1 MVIIVAIEIFNVQ
14 AHTAIASERLEKLF
28 EQLSVHVANL
38 VAIEADIPDEI
49 GSLTKIDSGPAQ
61 RLVHWQI
68 GVAVAGNTSKITERL
83 FDRLANDNASIF
95 NSMVTIN
102 VQITVRF
109 YGQIDERMAPQR
121 VQHMVEKANAGR
133 NIRLASAV
141 QIYGHRDIGFFCLA
155 RDCSGSVSHAS
166 PDKVYFVYRLAQIC
180 SRLPKQLPSQQS
192 VRVVSGIKAVAL
204 KPIRAISRSLGRTS
218 FATVLTL
225 ASSSLGLILSGV
237 FTVFYFSQAW
247 TAYQVSAHENGL
259 QVAQLVTE
267 DLAHGNTIAIETA
280 MQYSLADRALILDPM
295 GEPML
300 GDLSVEMNLR
310 AAEFPLIHDGEVL
323 GTLVYA
329 PSFAFKPP
337 LPIWA
342 AILLCVVVSIIAAL
356 VMRAFARTV
365 VDYVGQVTRLI
376 GDYSLVGTSRRKVSK
391 FAFAEFRQLALATT
405 RATRRVGKEL
415 DHLRTTARIDE
426 RTGLLNEPAFHQD
439 VKDTIQALPSSAQA
453 VLITIEFQAQNANPD
468 APNHSLTNEAYI
480 EAANRL
486 RIFAEQ
492 AVRKHGYQPSDWV
505 LGSLFSDQFALL
517 IKANASRDDVAG
529 VIRELLGEFR
539 IPLTCPQHAV
549 PVVLNGSIVLI
560 PQDGD
565 SLTKIL
571 ERAQATLEDLKSK
584 SRSGFAFYT
593 PKLERQRDAKIK
605 LETELRQAVS
615 EDRFVPLFQ
624 PKIDLKTGRISG
636 CEALARWQL
645 ENGRL
650 VSPSVF
656 IELAEE
662 CGLIGKVGAQILYK
676 ASNEAAKWARE
687 GYPINLAVNVSPRQ
701 FEDENLSETI
711 LDALAKSGLSP
722 RQLEIEITESLAI
735 QQPDRV
741 RDVLEPLRRLGIKL
755 AMDDFGTGHS
765 NLAVLTQ
772 IDFDVF
778 KIDRQF
784 LTGTP
789 HDEQSN
795 AIVDMILSMANTLNM
810 TIVGEGIETEEQAA
824 FLTNRDCDIG
834 QGFLYSP
841 PVSAEAF
848 EEMLKTQPFMVN
860 KMSA

>member
-1 MVIIVAIEIFNVQ
+1 V
-14 AHTAIASERLEKLF
+14 
-28 EQLSVHVANL
+28 LS
-38 VAIEADIPDEI
+38 
-49 GSLTKIDSGPAQ
+49 
-61 RLVHWQI
+61 
-68 GVAVAGNTSKITERL
+68 
-83 FDRLANDNASIF
+83 LAA
-95 NSMVTIN
+95 
-102 VQITVRF
+102 
-109 YGQIDERMAPQR
+109 AL
-121 VQHMVEKANAGR
+121 
-133 NIRLASAV
+133 LA
-141 QIYGHRDIGFFCLA
+141 
-155 RDCSGSVSHAS
+155 
-166 PDKVYFVYRLAQIC
+166 
-180 SRLPKQLPSQQS
+180 
-192 VRVVSGIKAVAL
+192 
-204 KPIRAISRSLGRTS
+204 
-218 FATVLTL
+218 
-225 ASSSLGLILSGV
+225 LILSGA
-237 FTVFYFSQAW
+237 FTIFYFSQAW
-247 TAYQVSAHENGL
+247 NAYQTSAYENGV
-259 QVAQLVTE
+259 QVAQLITE
-267 DLAHGNTIAIETA
+267 ELANNETRAIETA
-280 MQYSLADRALILDPM
+280 MQHSLADRALILDPT
-295 GEPML
+295 GEPVL
-300 GDLSVEMNLR
+300 GDISP
-310 AAEFPLIHDGEVL
+310 EFQSRTMQLPLEHEGNAL

-329 PSFAFKPP
+329 PGFAFRPP
-337 LPIWA
+337 IPVWA
-342 AILLCVVVSIIAAL
+342 AFLICLGVTAISAL
-356 VMRAFARTV
+356 VMGFFARTV
-365 VDYVGQVTRLI
+365 VDYVEQVTRLI

-391 FAFAEFRQLALATT
+391 FAFTEFRQLALATT

-415 DHLRTTARIDE
+415 EHLRVSARMDE

-439 VKDTIQALPSSAQA
+439 VKDTVQNLPSSAQA
-453 VLITIEFQAQNANPD
+453 VLITIEFQAKNANPD
-468 APNHSLTNEAYI
+468 APNQSLSNEAYV

-486 RIFAEQ
+486 RVFAEQ
-492 AVRKHGYQPSDWV
+492 AVRKHGYEPSDWT

-529 VIRELLGEFR
+529 VIREMLGEFR
-539 IPLTCPQHAV
+539 VPLTCHQQTI
-549 PVVLNGSIVLI
+549 PVTLNGSIVLI

-565 SLTKIL
+565 SLSKIL

-593 PKLERQRDAKIK
+593 PKLERQRDAKVK

-662 CGLIGKVGAQILYK
+662 CGLIGKIGAQILYK
-676 ASNEAAKWARE
+676 ASEEAAKWARD
-687 GYPINLAVNVSPRQ
+687 GFPINLAVNVSPRQ
-701 FEDENLSETI
+701 FEDENLAETI

-789 HDEQSN
+789 EDEQSN
-795 AIVDMILSMANTLNM
+795 AIIDMILSMANTLNM
-810 TIVGEGIETEEQAA
+810 TIVGEGIETEAQAA

-841 PVSAEAF
+841 PISAAAF
-848 EEMLKTQPFMVN
+848 EEMLKTQPFMSK
-860 KMSA
+860 KMTA

>member
-1 MVIIVAIEIFNVQ
+1 V
-14 AHTAIASERLEKLF
+14 
-28 EQLSVHVANL
+28 LSLAAALLAL
-38 VAIEADIPDEI
+38 V
-49 GSLTKIDSGPAQ
+49 
-61 RLVHWQI
+61 
-68 GVAVAGNTSKITERL
+68 
-83 FDRLANDNASIF
+83 
-95 NSMVTIN
+95 
-102 VQITVRF
+102 
-109 YGQIDERMAPQR
+109 
-121 VQHMVEKANAGR
+121 
-133 NIRLASAV
+133 
-141 QIYGHRDIGFFCLA
+141 
-155 RDCSGSVSHAS
+155 
-166 PDKVYFVYRLAQIC
+166 
-180 SRLPKQLPSQQS
+180 
-192 VRVVSGIKAVAL
+192 
-204 KPIRAISRSLGRTS
+204 
-218 FATVLTL
+218 
-225 ASSSLGLILSGV
+225 LSGA
-237 FTVFYFSQAW
+237 FTIFYFSQAW
-247 TAYQVSAHENGL
+247 SAYQVAAHENGV
-259 QVAQLVTE
+259 QVAQLVSE
-267 DLAHGNTIAIETA
+267 ELAYDETRAIETA
-280 MQYSLADRALILDPM
+280 MQNSLADRALILGPN
-295 GEPML
+295 GEPVL
-300 GDLSVEMNLR
+300 GDISPEFQPRTM
-310 AAEFPLIHDGEVL
+310 EFPLQHEGETL

-329 PSFAFKPP
+329 TGVAFKPP
-337 LPIWA
+337 IPVWA
-342 AILLCVVVSIIAAL
+342 AFLICLVVTGISAL
-356 VMRAFARTV
+356 VMNFFARTV

-391 FAFAEFRQLALATT
+391 FAFTEFRQLALATT

-415 DHLRTTARIDE
+415 EHLRVSARMDE

-439 VKDTIQALPSSAQA
+439 VKDTIQTLPSSAQA
-453 VLITIEFQAQNANPD
+453 VLITIEFKAQNANPD
-468 APNHSLTNEAYI
+468 VPNQSLSNEAYV
-480 EAANRL
+480 EAAKRL
-486 RIFAEQ
+486 RVFAEQ
-492 AVRKHGYQPSDWV
+492 AVRKHGYQPSDWT

-539 IPLTCPQHAV
+539 VPLTCNQQTI
-549 PVVLNGSIVLI
+549 PVALNGSIVLI

-565 SLTKIL
+565 SLSKIL

-593 PKLERQRDAKIK
+593 PKLERQRDAKVK

-662 CGLIGKVGAQILYK
+662 CGLIGKIGAQILYK
-676 ASNEAAKWARE
+676 SSKEAAKWARD
-687 GYPINLAVNVSPRQ
+687 GFPINLAVNVSPRQ
-701 FEDENLSETI
+701 FEDENLAETI

-841 PVSAEAF
+841 PIGAAAF
-848 EEMLKTQPFMVN
+848 EEMLKTQPFMSK

>member
-1 MVIIVAIEIFNVQ
+1 M
-14 AHTAIASERLEKLF
+14 
-28 EQLSVHVANL
+28 LS
-38 VAIEADIPDEI
+38 
-49 GSLTKIDSGPAQ
+49 
-61 RLVHWQI
+61 
-68 GVAVAGNTSKITERL
+68 
-83 FDRLANDNASIF
+83 LAA
-95 NSMVTIN
+95 
-102 VQITVRF
+102 
-109 YGQIDERMAPQR
+109 AL
-121 VQHMVEKANAGR
+121 
-133 NIRLASAV
+133 LA
-141 QIYGHRDIGFFCLA
+141 
-155 RDCSGSVSHAS
+155 
-166 PDKVYFVYRLAQIC
+166 
-180 SRLPKQLPSQQS
+180 
-192 VRVVSGIKAVAL
+192 
-204 KPIRAISRSLGRTS
+204 
-218 FATVLTL
+218 
-225 ASSSLGLILSGV
+225 LILSGA
-237 FTVFYFSQAW
+237 FTIFYFSQAW
-247 TAYQVSAHENGL
+247 NAYQTSAYENGV
-259 QVAQLVTE
+259 QVAQLITE
-267 DLAHGNTIAIETA
+267 ELANNEIRAIETA
-280 MQYSLADRALILDPM
+280 MQHSLADRALILDPT
-295 GEPML
+295 GEPVL
-300 GDLSVEMNLR
+300 GDISP
-310 AAEFPLIHDGEVL
+310 EFQSRTMQLPLEHEGNAL

-329 PSFAFKPP
+329 PGFAFRPP
-337 LPIWA
+337 IPVWA
-342 AILLCVVVSIIAAL
+342 AFLICLGVTAISAL
-356 VMRAFARTV
+356 VMGFFARTV
-365 VDYVGQVTRLI
+365 VDYVEQVTRLI

-391 FAFAEFRQLALATT
+391 FAFTEFRQLALATT

-415 DHLRTTARIDE
+415 EHLRVSARMDE

-439 VKDTIQALPSSAQA
+439 VKDTVQNLPSSAQA
-453 VLITIEFQAQNANPD
+453 VLITIEFQAKNANPD
-468 APNHSLTNEAYI
+468 APNQSLSNEAYV

-486 RIFAEQ
+486 RVFAEQ
-492 AVRKHGYQPSDWV
+492 AVRKHGYEPSDWT

-529 VIRELLGEFR
+529 VIREMLGEFR
-539 IPLTCPQHAV
+539 VPLTCHQQTI
-549 PVVLNGSIVLI
+549 PVTLNGSIVLI

-565 SLTKIL
+565 SLSKIL

-593 PKLERQRDAKIK
+593 PKLERQRDAKVK

-662 CGLIGKVGAQILYK
+662 CGLIGKIGAQILYK
-676 ASNEAAKWARE
+676 ASEEAAKWARD
-687 GYPINLAVNVSPRQ
+687 GFPINLAVNVSPRQ
-701 FEDENLSETI
+701 FEDENLAETI

-789 HDEQSN
+789 EDEQSN
-795 AIVDMILSMANTLNM
+795 AIIDMILSMANTLNM
-810 TIVGEGIETEEQAA
+810 TIVGEGIETEAQAA

-841 PVSAEAF
+841 PISAAAF
-848 EEMLKTQPFMVN
+848 EEMLKTQPFMSK
-860 KMSA
+860 KMTA

>member
-1 MVIIVAIEIFNVQ
+1 M
-14 AHTAIASERLEKLF
+14 
-28 EQLSVHVANL
+28 LS
-38 VAIEADIPDEI
+38 
-49 GSLTKIDSGPAQ
+49 
-61 RLVHWQI
+61 
-68 GVAVAGNTSKITERL
+68 
-83 FDRLANDNASIF
+83 LAA
-95 NSMVTIN
+95 
-102 VQITVRF
+102 
-109 YGQIDERMAPQR
+109 AL
-121 VQHMVEKANAGR
+121 
-133 NIRLASAV
+133 LA
-141 QIYGHRDIGFFCLA
+141 
-155 RDCSGSVSHAS
+155 
-166 PDKVYFVYRLAQIC
+166 
-180 SRLPKQLPSQQS
+180 
-192 VRVVSGIKAVAL
+192 
-204 KPIRAISRSLGRTS
+204 
-218 FATVLTL
+218 
-225 ASSSLGLILSGV
+225 LILSGA
-237 FTVFYFSQAW
+237 FTIFYFSQAW
-247 TAYQVSAHENGL
+247 NAYQTSAYENGV
-259 QVAQLVTE
+259 QVAQLMTDE
-267 DLAHGNTIAIETA
+267 LANNETRAIETA
-280 MQYSLADRALILDPM
+280 MQHSLADRALILDPT
-295 GEPML
+295 GEPVL
-300 GDLSVEMNLR
+300 GDISP
-310 AAEFPLIHDGEVL
+310 EFQSRTMQFSLEHEGTVI

-329 PSFAFKPP
+329 PGSAFRPP
-337 LPIWA
+337 VPVWA
-342 AILLCVVVSIIAAL
+342 AFLICLAVTGISAL
-356 VMRAFARTV
+356 VMRFFARTV
-365 VDYVGQVTRLI
+365 VDYVEQVTRLI

-391 FAFAEFRQLALATT
+391 FAFTEFRQLALATT

-415 DHLRTTARIDE
+415 EHLRVSARMDE

-439 VKDTIQALPSSAQA
+439 VKDTVQNLPSSAQA
-453 VLITIEFQAQNANPD
+453 VLITIEFQAQNAHPD
-468 APNHSLTNEAYI
+468 APNQSLSNEAYV

-486 RIFAEQ
+486 RVFAEQ
-492 AVRKHGYQPSDWV
+492 AVRKHGYEPSDWT

-529 VIRELLGEFR
+529 VIREMIGEFR
-539 IPLTCPQHAV
+539 VPLTFHQQTI
-549 PVVLNGSIVLI
+549 PVTLNGSIVLI

-565 SLTKIL
+565 SLSKIL

-593 PKLERQRDAKIK
+593 PKLERQRDAKVK

-662 CGLIGKVGAQILYK
+662 CGLIGKIGAQILYK
-676 ASNEAAKWARE
+676 ASEEAAKWARD
-687 GYPINLAVNVSPRQ
+687 GFPINLAVNVSPRQ
-701 FEDENLSETI
+701 FEDENLAETI

-789 HDEQSN
+789 QDEQSN

-810 TIVGEGIETEEQAA
+810 TIVGEGIETEAQAA

-841 PVSAEAF
+841 PIGAAAF
-848 EEMLKTQPFMVN
+848 EEMLKTQPFMSK
-860 KMSA
+860 KMTA

>member
-1 MVIIVAIEIFNVQ
+1 M
-14 AHTAIASERLEKLF
+14 
-28 EQLSVHVANL
+28 LSLAAALLAL
-38 VAIEADIPDEI
+38 VLSCA
-49 GSLTKIDSGPAQ
+49 
-61 RLVHWQI
+61 
-68 GVAVAGNTSKITERL
+68 
-83 FDRLANDNASIF
+83 F
-95 NSMVTIN
+95 
-102 VQITVRF
+102 
-109 YGQIDERMAPQR
+109 
-121 VQHMVEKANAGR
+121 
-133 NIRLASAV
+133 
-141 QIYGHRDIGFFCLA
+141 
-155 RDCSGSVSHAS
+155 
-166 PDKVYFVYRLAQIC
+166 
-180 SRLPKQLPSQQS
+180 
-192 VRVVSGIKAVAL
+192 
-204 KPIRAISRSLGRTS
+204 
-218 FATVLTL
+218 TL
-225 ASSSLGLILSGV
+225 
-237 FTVFYFSQAW
+237 FYFSQAW
-247 TAYQVSAHENGL
+247 NAYQVSAHENGV
-259 QVAQLVTE
+259 QVAQLMTE
-267 DLAHGNTIAIETA
+267 ELAHNETRAIETA
-280 MQYSLADRALILDPM
+280 MQHSLADRALILDVTGAPVLGNVSPDFQSRAM
-295 GEPML
+295 EFSLDHEGET
-300 GDLSVEMNLR
+300 
-310 AAEFPLIHDGEVL
+310 L
-323 GTLVYA
+323 GTLIYA
-329 PSFAFKPP
+329 PGFAFKPP
-337 LPIWA
+337 LPLWVAFLICLA
-342 AILLCVVVSIIAAL
+342 VTAIAAL
-356 VMRAFARTV
+356 VMGIFARTV

-391 FAFAEFRQLALATT
+391 FAFTEFRQLALATT

-415 DHLRTTARIDE
+415 EHLRVSARMDE

-439 VKDTIQALPSSAQA
+439 VKDTIQTLPSSAQA

-468 APNHSLTNEAYI
+468 APNQSLSNEAYI

-486 RIFAEQ
+486 RVFAEQ
-492 AVRKHGYQPSDWV
+492 AVRKHGYEPSDWT

-539 IPLTCPQHAV
+539 VPLICHQQSIPVT
-549 PVVLNGSIVLI
+549 LNGSIVLI

-565 SLTKIL
+565 SLSKIL

-593 PKLERQRDAKIK
+593 PKLERQRDARVK

-662 CGLIGKVGAQILYK
+662 CGLIGKIGAQILYK
-676 ASNEAAKWARE
+676 ASEEAAKWARD
-687 GYPINLAVNVSPRQ
+687 GFPIDLAVNVSPRQ
-701 FEDENLSETI
+701 FEDENLAETI

-789 HDEQSN
+789 QDEQSN
-795 AIVDMILSMANTLNM
+795 AIIDMILSMANTLNM

-841 PVSAEAF
+841 PIAAPAF
-848 EEMLKTQPFMVN
+848 EEMLKTQPFMSK
-860 KMSA
+860 KMTA

>member
-1 MVIIVAIEIFNVQ
+1 M
-14 AHTAIASERLEKLF
+14 
-28 EQLSVHVANL
+28 LS
-38 VAIEADIPDEI
+38 
-49 GSLTKIDSGPAQ
+49 
-61 RLVHWQI
+61 
-68 GVAVAGNTSKITERL
+68 
-83 FDRLANDNASIF
+83 LAA
-95 NSMVTIN
+95 
-102 VQITVRF
+102 
-109 YGQIDERMAPQR
+109 AL
-121 VQHMVEKANAGR
+121 
-133 NIRLASAV
+133 LA
-141 QIYGHRDIGFFCLA
+141 
-155 RDCSGSVSHAS
+155 
-166 PDKVYFVYRLAQIC
+166 
-180 SRLPKQLPSQQS
+180 
-192 VRVVSGIKAVAL
+192 
-204 KPIRAISRSLGRTS
+204 
-218 FATVLTL
+218 
-225 ASSSLGLILSGV
+225 LILSGA
-237 FTVFYFSQAW
+237 FTIFYFSQAW
-247 TAYQVSAHENGL
+247 NAYQTSAYENGV
-259 QVAQLVTE
+259 QVAQLITE
-267 DLAHGNTIAIETA
+267 ELANNETRAIETA
-280 MQYSLADRALILDPM
+280 MQHSLADRALILDPT
-295 GEPML
+295 GEPVL
-300 GDLSVEMNLR
+300 GDISP
-310 AAEFPLIHDGEVL
+310 EFQSRTMQLPLEHEGNTL

-329 PSFAFKPP
+329 PGFAFRPP
-337 LPIWA
+337 IPVWA
-342 AILLCVVVSIIAAL
+342 AFLICLGVTGISAL
-356 VMRAFARTV
+356 VMGFFARTV
-365 VDYVGQVTRLI
+365 VDYVEQVTRLI

-391 FAFAEFRQLALATT
+391 FAFTEFRQLALATT

-415 DHLRTTARIDE
+415 EHLRVSARMDE

-439 VKDTIQALPSSAQA
+439 VKDTVQNLPSSAQA
-453 VLITIEFQAQNANPD
+453 VLITIEFQAKNANPD
-468 APNHSLTNEAYI
+468 APNQSLSNEAYV

-486 RIFAEQ
+486 RVFAEQ
-492 AVRKHGYQPSDWV
+492 AVRKHGYEPSDWT

-529 VIRELLGEFR
+529 VIREMLGEFR
-539 IPLTCPQHAV
+539 VPLTCHQQTI
-549 PVVLNGSIVLI
+549 PVTLNGSIVLI

-565 SLTKIL
+565 SLSKIL

-593 PKLERQRDAKIK
+593 PKLERQRDAKVK

-662 CGLIGKVGAQILYK
+662 CGLIGKIGAQILYK
-676 ASNEAAKWARE
+676 ASEEAAKWARD
-687 GYPINLAVNVSPRQ
+687 GFPINLAVNVSPRQ
-701 FEDENLSETI
+701 FEDENLAETI

-789 HDEQSN
+789 EDEQSN
-795 AIVDMILSMANTLNM
+795 AIIDMILSMANTLNM
-810 TIVGEGIETEEQAA
+810 TIVGEGIETEAQAA

-841 PVSAEAF
+841 PISAAAF
-848 EEMLKTQPFMVN
+848 EEMLKTQPFMSK
-860 KMSA
+860 KMTA

>member
-1 MVIIVAIEIFNVQ
+1 M
-14 AHTAIASERLEKLF
+14 
-28 EQLSVHVANL
+28 LS
-38 VAIEADIPDEI
+38 
-49 GSLTKIDSGPAQ
+49 
-61 RLVHWQI
+61 
-68 GVAVAGNTSKITERL
+68 
-83 FDRLANDNASIF
+83 LAA
-95 NSMVTIN
+95 
-102 VQITVRF
+102 
-109 YGQIDERMAPQR
+109 AL
-121 VQHMVEKANAGR
+121 
-133 NIRLASAV
+133 LA
-141 QIYGHRDIGFFCLA
+141 
-155 RDCSGSVSHAS
+155 
-166 PDKVYFVYRLAQIC
+166 
-180 SRLPKQLPSQQS
+180 
-192 VRVVSGIKAVAL
+192 
-204 KPIRAISRSLGRTS
+204 
-218 FATVLTL
+218 
-225 ASSSLGLILSGV
+225 LILSGA
-237 FTVFYFSQAW
+237 FTIFYFSQAW
-247 TAYQVSAHENGL
+247 NAYQTSAHENGV
-259 QVAQLVTE
+259 QVAQLITE
-267 DLAHGNTIAIETA
+267 ELANNESRAIETA
-280 MQYSLADRALILDPM
+280 MQHSLADRALILDPT
-295 GEPML
+295 GEPVL
-300 GDLSVEMNLR
+300 GDISPEFQSRTMQ
-310 AAEFPLIHDGEVL
+310 FPLEHEGNAL

-329 PSFAFKPP
+329 PGFAFRPP
-337 LPIWA
+337 VPVWA
-342 AILLCVVVSIIAAL
+342 AFLICLAVTGISAL
-356 VMRAFARTV
+356 VMRFFARTV
-365 VDYVGQVTRLI
+365 VDYVEQVTRLI

-391 FAFAEFRQLALATT
+391 FAFTEFRQLALATT

-415 DHLRTTARIDE
+415 EHLRVSARMDE

-439 VKDTIQALPSSAQA
+439 VKDTVQNLPSSAQA
-453 VLITIEFQAQNANPD
+453 VLITIEFRAQNANPD
-468 APNHSLTNEAYI
+468 APNQSLSNEAYV

-486 RIFAEQ
+486 RVFAEQ
-492 AVRKHGYQPSDWV
+492 AVRKHGYEPSDWT

-529 VIRELLGEFR
+529 VIREMLGEFR
-539 IPLTCPQHAV
+539 VPLTCHQQTI
-549 PVVLNGSIVLI
+549 PVTLNGSIVLI

-565 SLTKIL
+565 SLSKIL

-593 PKLERQRDAKIK
+593 PKLERQRDAKVK

-662 CGLIGKVGAQILYK
+662 CGLIGKIGAQILYK
-676 ASNEAAKWARE
+676 ASEEAAKWARD
-687 GYPINLAVNVSPRQ
+687 GFPINLAVNVSPRQ
-701 FEDENLSETI
+701 FEDENLAETI

-789 HDEQSN
+789 QDEQSN

-810 TIVGEGIETEEQAA
+810 TIVGEGIETEAQAA

-841 PVSAEAF
+841 PIAAAAF
-848 EEMLKTQPFMVN
+848 EEMLKTQPFMSK
-860 KMSA
+860 KMTA

>member
-1 MVIIVAIEIFNVQ
+1 M
-14 AHTAIASERLEKLF
+14 
-28 EQLSVHVANL
+28 
-38 VAIEADIPDEI
+38 
-49 GSLTKIDSGPAQ
+49 
-61 RLVHWQI
+61 
-68 GVAVAGNTSKITERL
+68 
-83 FDRLANDNASIF
+83 
-95 NSMVTIN
+95 
-102 VQITVRF
+102 
-109 YGQIDERMAPQR
+109 
-121 VQHMVEKANAGR
+121 
-133 NIRLASAV
+133 
-141 QIYGHRDIGFFCLA
+141 
-155 RDCSGSVSHAS
+155 
-166 PDKVYFVYRLAQIC
+166 
-180 SRLPKQLPSQQS
+180 
-192 VRVVSGIKAVAL
+192 
-204 KPIRAISRSLGRTS
+204 
-218 FATVLTL
+218 
-225 ASSSLGLILSGV
+225 
-237 FTVFYFSQAW
+237 
-247 TAYQVSAHENGL
+247 SAHENGV
-259 QVAQLVTE
+259 QVAQLITE
-267 DLAHGNTIAIETA
+267 ELAHNETRAIETA
-280 MQYSLADRALILDPM
+280 MQHSLADRALILDPV
-295 GEPML
+295 GEPIL
-300 GDLSVEMNLR
+300 GSVSSEFQARTMQ
-310 AAEFPLIHDGEVL
+310 FPLEHDGIPL
-323 GTLVYA
+323 GSLVYA
-329 PSFAFKPP
+329 PSFAFHPP
-337 LPIWA
+337 IPIWG
-342 AILLCVVVSIIAAL
+342 AILICFVVTVISAL

-376 GDYSLVGTSRRKVSK
+376 GDYSLVGTSRRRVSK
-391 FAFAEFRQLALATT
+391 FAFTEFRQLALATT

-415 DHLRTTARIDE
+415 DHLRATARIDE

-439 VKDTIQALPSSAQA
+439 VKDTVQALPSAAQA

-468 APNHSLTNEAYI
+468 APNLSLTNEAYI

-492 AVRKHGYQPSDWV
+492 AVRKHGYEPADWT

-529 VIRELLGEFR
+529 IIRELLGEFR
-539 IPLTCPQHAV
+539 IPLTCQQQTTHVA
-549 PVVLNGSIVLI
+549 LSGSIVLI

-565 SLTKIL
+565 SLSKIL
-571 ERAQATLEDLKSK
+571 ERAQATLDDLKSK

-593 PKLERQRDAKIK
+593 PKLERQRDARVK

-662 CGLIGKVGAQILYK
+662 CGLIGKIGSQILYK
-676 ASNEAAKWARE
+676 ASEEAARWARD
-687 GYPINLAVNVSPRQ
+687 GHPINLAVNVSPRQ
-701 FEDENLSETI
+701 FEDENLAETI

-841 PVSAEAF
+841 PIAAEAF
-848 EEMLKTQPFMVN
+848 EEMLKSQPFMSK